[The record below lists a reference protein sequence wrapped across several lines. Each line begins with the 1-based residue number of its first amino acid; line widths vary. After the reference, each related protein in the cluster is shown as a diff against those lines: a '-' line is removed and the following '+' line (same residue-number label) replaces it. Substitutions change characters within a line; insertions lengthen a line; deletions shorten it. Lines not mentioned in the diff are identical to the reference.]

1 MFGALGRSLR
11 TKLVLFVGMILLLT
25 IGIFAYMN
33 IDTQKKQLMSR
44 TVKEALRLSDIVKK
58 STQYSMVKN
67 RET

>member
-44 TVKEALRLSDIVKK
+44 TVKEALRLRACLES
-58 STQYSMVKN
+58 
-67 RET
+67 